1 MKKSILNIA
10 VTTATAITIAACS
23 SGGSDVAGI
32 GGSGVTPVGF
42 TSSGTITGF
51 GSVVVNGVEFFT
63 NSDTSYTVED
73 DSNSSESALK
83 VGMVVFVDGSIDDN
97 GTTGTATGIRY
108 DDSLE
113 GPVSSITAAPPATST
128 NRSRELII
136 LGTTVIV
143 NETTTVID
151 NSSSF
156 TFDTLAAGTN
166 IEVSGFP
173 DVNGAIVATYIEEKD
188 PFVADQTIVEIKGI
202 IEDSDGSTQFNIGNL
217 TVNVTSNTDTSD
229 LLGGLA
235 NGTFVEVKG
244 TLSSPTST
252 SLTATKVEPEDNSLG
267 NDRDEVEIEGII
279 TRYVDDS
286 DFYIDGYPVDA
297 SNAAIKPSG
306 LVLKENMRIEAEGS
320 VVNGVL
326 VAKEIESEDE
336 EAEVSARAS
345 NVNLGNNSFELNF
358 PSTGQSVTVIVNSNT
373 EYDDKENDSPTFGLN
388 EILDN
393 DYIEVE
399 GVEID
404 NNGAVAVLASKVERD
419 QPDDILLQGI
429 VTEGSG
435 TSSTITVLGI
445 DYDVSGSTV
454 FYDID
459 EQTTLSQSEFFDT
472 SNAQLG
478 VSVIKIKDKAS
489 GGNPVG
495 TADEVELERR

>member
-1 MKKSILNIA
+1 MKKSIFNIA

-23 SGGSDVAGI
+23 SGSDVAGI
-32 GGSGVTPVGF
+32 GGSGVAPVGF

-51 GSVVVNGVEFFT
+51 GSVFVNGVEFFT
-63 NSDTSYTVED
+63 SSNTSYTVED

-97 GTTGTATGIRY
+97 GTTGTATSIRY
-108 DDSLE
+108 EDSLE
-113 GPVSSITAAPPATST
+113 GPVSSITDTPPATST
-128 NRSRELII
+128 SRSRELVI
-136 LGTTVIV
+136 LGTTVIL
-143 NETTTVID
+143 NEATTVID

-173 DVNGAIVATYIEEKD
+173 NVNGAIVATYIEEKD

-202 IEDSDGSTQFNIGNL
+202 IEGSDGSTQFNIGNL

-252 SLTATKVEPEDNSLG
+252 SIIATKVEPEDNSLG
-267 NDRDEVEIEGII
+267 DDRDEVEIEGII
-279 TRYVDDS
+279 TRYENDS
-286 DFYIDGYPVDA
+286 DFDIDGYTVDA
-297 SNAAIKPSG
+297 SNATKKPSG
-306 LVLKENMRIEAEGS
+306 LVLKENMRIEAEGA

-336 EAEVSARAS
+336 DAEVSARAS
-345 NVNLGNNSFELNF
+345 NVNLSNNSFELNF
-358 PSTGQSVTVIVNSNT
+358 PSTGQSVTVIVDGNT
-373 EYDDKENDSPTFGLN
+373 QYDDKENNSPTFSLN
-388 EILDN
+388 EIMDS

-404 NNGAVAVLASKVERD
+404 NNGAIAVLAIKVERD
-419 QPDDILLQGI
+419 QPDDTILQGI
-429 VTEGSG
+429 VTGGSG
-435 TSSTITVLGI
+435 TSSTITVLGV

-459 EQTTLSQSEFFDT
+459 EQSTLSQSDFFDT
-472 SNAQLG
+472 SNVQLG
-478 VSVIKIKDKAS
+478 VSVIKIKDAVS
-489 GGNPVG
+489 GGNPDG

>member
-10 VTTATAITIAACS
+10 ITTATAISIAACS
-23 SGGSDVAGI
+23 SGSDVAGI
-32 GGSGVTPVGF
+32 GGSGVAPVGF

-51 GSVVVNGVEFFT
+51 GSVFVNGVEFFT
-63 NSDTSYTVED
+63 SSNTTYTVED
-73 DSNSSESALK
+73 DSASSESALR

-97 GTTGTATGIRY
+97 GTTGTATSIRY

-113 GPVSSITAAPPATST
+113 GPVSSITDAPPATST

-143 NETTTVID
+143 NEATTVID

-173 DVNGAIVATYIEEKD
+173 NVNGAIVATYIEEKD
-188 PFVADQTIVEIKGI
+188 PFLADQTIVEIKGI
-202 IEDSDGSTQFNIGNL
+202 IEGSDGSTQFNIGNL

-252 SLTATKVEPEDNSLG
+252 SLIATKVEPEDNSLG
-267 NDRDEVEIEGII
+267 DDRNEVEIEGII

-286 DFYIDGYPVDA
+286 DFDIDGYPVDA
-297 SNAAIKPSG
+297 SNAIKEPSG
-306 LVLKENMRIEAEGS
+306 LVLKENMLIEAEGA
-320 VVNGVL
+320 VVNGIL

-336 EAEVSARAS
+336 EAEVSALAS
-345 NVNLGNNSFELNF
+345 NVNLSNNTFELSL
-358 PSTGQSVTVIVNSNT
+358 PAGQSITVIVNDDT
-373 EYDDKENDSPTFGLN
+373 EYEDKDTDSPTFSLN
-388 EILDN
+388 EIMAN

-404 NNGAVAVLASKVERD
+404 NNGTIAVLASKVERD
-419 QPDDILLQGI
+419 QPDDTILQGI
-429 VTEGSG
+429 VTAGSG
-435 TSSTITVLGI
+435 TSSTITVLGV

-459 EQTTLSQSEFFDT
+459 EQSVLSQSEFFDT

-478 VSVIKIKDKAS
+478 VSVIKIKDEIS
-489 GGNPVG
+489 GGNATG